1 MLVFNDVFNKRQML
15 IELQSITNI
24 AAGNTLFVGDE
35 SKDLAILDLV
45 SLLVAPATAVM
56 CGLRKADVA
65 LTRTG
70 GNSCIRKLIDEI
82 VKVHD

>member
-1 MLVFNDVFNKRQML
+1 VLVFNDVFNKHQML

-45 SLLVAPATAVM
+45 SLLVAPATVAR
-56 CGLRKADVA
+56 CELRKADVA

-70 GNSCIRKLIDEI
+70 STVVFEN
-82 VKVHD
+82 